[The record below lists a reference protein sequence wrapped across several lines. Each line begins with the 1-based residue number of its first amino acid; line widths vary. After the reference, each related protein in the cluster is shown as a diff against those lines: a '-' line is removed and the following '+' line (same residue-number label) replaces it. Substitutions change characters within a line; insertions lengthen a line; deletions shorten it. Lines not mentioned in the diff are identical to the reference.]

1 MTRPLGKWLPGP
13 PSAALRA
20 EFHTTEGDV
29 CKRDE
34 SCFFSRQTACLGC
47 SDIWVHS
54 HWQKTHSKPV
64 LESPRL
70 KKSQPHIPFVLPP
83 HFSATLNSQTS
94 VWLLFSPVSTISF
107 PNHSSDYSIFHI
119 EHYNSNFWGTHVS
132 KTSNLSIQSI
142 FFHSHLIL
150 HLETIWQ
157 LIIFSFLKHIA
168 LLPPQMTLT
177 SGFSSY
183 FFGSSYSVL
192 DPLLILYIF
201 PRWFHGFK
209 ISFTCWCV
217 LNVYL

>member
-150 HLETIWQ
+150 HLETIWTIDHI
-157 LIIFSFLKHIA
+157 LLSKTYCSLASPNDTHFRVFFL
-168 LLPPQMTLT
+168 LLWLFLLSP
-177 SGFSSY
+177 
-183 FFGSSYSVL
+183 GSSSHSL
-192 DPLLILYIF
+192 HF
-201 PRWFHGFK
+201 P
-209 ISFTCWCV
+209 
-217 LNVYL
+217 